1 MKEMEILCY
10 SFGPLI
16 DRWIG
21 WRLPEEVFVRAIL
34 PDIDLEEE
42 ADLNDTYAS
51 NWDKRLS
58 VRIANAPKERTW
70 EHGFYPFFCKCL
82 NLAEKLGWEGDFREG
97 PYVFVHSQAKD
108 ENFLEYITLGW
119 KQDNNGILYLFSK
132 SALDPDLW
140 EESLEHVPAS
150 IGQQMQHPKNAR
162 RYNDPLSCFITWN
175 PREYF

>member
-21 WRLPEEVFVRAIL
+21 WKLPEEVFVRNRL
-34 PDIDLEEE
+34 PDRILEKELE
-42 ADLNDTYAS
+42 DEYLST
-51 NWDKRLS
+51 WDWRLS
-58 VRIANAPKERTW
+58 ARITDPPEERTW
-70 EHGFYPFFCKCL
+70 EYGFYPFFCKCL

-97 PYVFVHSQAKD
+97 PYVFVHPQAKD
-108 ENFLEYITLGW
+108 ENFLKYITLGW

-140 EESLEHVPAS
+140 EESLRCVSAS
-150 IGQQMQHPKNAR
+150 IGQQMQHPKNAK
-162 RYNDPLSCFITWN
+162 RYNDYLSCFITWN